1 MSASSVFGDADPC
14 GGGIPQPRPVWSSF
28 GCPQRRLWL
37 EVLPGQI
44 ESEPFAKSGH
54 VEAVDRPQG
63 IAAVPAERPF
73 RCLASDREAVDVAAP
88 GQGLDRE
95 RRPGCRG
102 AVANRPFIDGFVDVE
117 VDAKSSAVV
126 EDQVPGPIATPGVEA
141 VEPDAHHRPDEMLEL
156 LYRHPHIK
164 VRVCSPS
171 SASTAHPPPTTTATP
186 ADRRACTID

>member
-1 MSASSVFGDADPC
+1 M
-14 GGGIPQPRPVWSSF
+14 
-28 GCPQRRLWL
+28 
-37 EVLPGQI
+37 
-44 ESEPFAKSGH
+44 
-54 VEAVDRPQG
+54 
-63 IAAVPAERPF
+63 PAERPF
-73 RCLASDREAVDVAAP
+73 RCLASDREAVDGAAP

-126 EDQVPGPIATPGVEA
+126 EDEVPGPIATPGVEA

-164 VRVCSPS
+164 VRVCSRLFPQQRIDGPPAANHHSDTSGPEDLHGRLS
-171 SASTAHPPPTTTATP
+171 SLSGHLVSMPVRHGDGLLASKDNCPLPPECWPAHSCSFRTAVH
-186 ADRRACTID
+186 